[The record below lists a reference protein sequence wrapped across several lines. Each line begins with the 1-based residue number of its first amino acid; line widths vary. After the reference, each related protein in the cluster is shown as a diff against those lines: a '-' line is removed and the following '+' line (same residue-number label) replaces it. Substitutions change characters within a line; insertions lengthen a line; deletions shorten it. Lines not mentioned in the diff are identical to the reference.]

1 MHFAWLPIVKEFQST
16 LPHGSD
22 KGANKMKYKIWRTN
36 RFNETI
42 LSELVAEFDD
52 LELAKDFVEYQAS
65 LGNSYA
71 ILKDGVRID
80 EW

>member
-1 MHFAWLPIVKEFQST
+1 
-16 LPHGSD
+16 
-22 KGANKMKYKIWRTN
+22 MKYKIWRTN
-36 RFNETI
+36 RFSETI

-52 LELAKDFVEYQAS
+52 LELAKDFIEYQAS

>member
-1 MHFAWLPIVKEFQST
+1 
-16 LPHGSD
+16 
-22 KGANKMKYKIWRTN
+22 MKYKIWRTN
-36 RFNETI
+36 RFNDTI

-65 LGNSYA
+65 IGNSYA

>member
-1 MHFAWLPIVKEFQST
+1 
-16 LPHGSD
+16 
-22 KGANKMKYKIWRTN
+22 MKYKIWRTN

-42 LSELVAEFDD
+42 LSELVAEFDN
-52 LELAKDFVEYQAS
+52 LELAKDFVEYQATM
-65 LGNSYA
+65 GESYA

>member
-1 MHFAWLPIVKEFQST
+1 
-16 LPHGSD
+16 
-22 KGANKMKYKIWRTN
+22 MKYKIWRTN

>member
-1 MHFAWLPIVKEFQST
+1 
-16 LPHGSD
+16 
-22 KGANKMKYKIWRTN
+22 MKYKIWRTN
-36 RFNETI
+36 RFDGEI

-52 LELAKDFVEYQAS
+52 LELAKDFVDYQAT

>member
-1 MHFAWLPIVKEFQST
+1 
-16 LPHGSD
+16 
-22 KGANKMKYKIWRTN
+22 MKYKIWRTN

-65 LGNSYA
+65 MGESYA